1 MGSLDLTKIGVRELN
16 ASEMVEVNGG
26 WIFIAWG
33 AMLAMDAIT
42 VGMYYGYHQI
52 K

>member
-1 MGSLDLTKIGVRELN
+1 MDSLDLKKIGVQELN
-16 ASEMVEVNGG
+16 AKEMVEVEGG

-33 AMLAMDAIT
+33 AMLAMDAIA
-42 VGMYYGYHQI
+42 VGMYYGYHQN